1 MRVWHRFAA
10 QLRHSSDGERK
21 EIDDEEHYLCEICS
35 QLADAEAYQSPG
47 DDERLPSR
55 LCPRVMP
62 VDIPLVQSPPDA
74 VRDCSYYLTLAVS
87 QSTDELIHEL
97 KQRRLARCCD
107 AAAAAAAATSA
118 DAHADTSSAMPFGFS
133 QLASYSSESAF
144 GGGCARPSPSS
155 TSESKSARR
164 RTRLA
169 SRFRFDNCCLL
180 VDPTADSYCAFR
192 QVSLGDY
199 VYVDVPTPPN
209 AANLALSPNDELDTP
224 NAPDESTQA
233 RLSSG
238 RIVPPCR
245 AQCYIVRVE
254 RIWRD
259 ATYVLVPECSPSNIQ
274 TSLRIF
280 VLMHYKL
287 IN

>member
-35 QLADAEAYQSPG
+35 QLADAEAHQSQSPG
-47 DDERLPSR
+47 EDERLPNR

-74 VRDCSYYLTLAVS
+74 VRDCSYYLTLAVP
-87 QSTDELIHEL
+87 QGTDELIHEL

-107 AAAAAAAATSA
+107 AAALLLRLRR
-118 DAHADTSSAMPFGFS
+118 AHADTSSATPFGFS

-144 GGGCARPSPSS
+144 DGGCARPSPSS
-155 TSESKSARR
+155 TSESKRARR
-164 RTRLA
+164 RARLA
-169 SRFRFDNCCLL
+169 SRFRLDNCCLL
-180 VDPTADSYCAFR
+180 VEPTADSYCAFR

-199 VYVDVPTPPN
+199 VYVDVPTPPT

-224 NAPDESTQA
+224 NTPDESTQA
-233 RLSSG
+233 HLSNG

-259 ATYVLVPECSPSNIQ
+259 ATYVLLPEYSPSNIHIH
-274 TSLRIF
+274 LC
-280 VLMHYKL
+280 L
-287 IN
+287 